1 MDRQSSEDREDA
13 MKRPTI
19 WIVLEVS
26 GDRYHLWN
34 KEPIAW
40 FFDEAEANDWIND
53 HPNRKSIELTD
64 CPGVE

>member
-1 MDRQSSEDREDA
+1 